1 MIVSRIARLDYPRDW
16 PDLLS
21 TLVQSMQSQIS
32 DPDQARLVHRRVL
45 ETLGEV
51 LSELSTRLLSAGR
64 KQFAEVAPN
73 IFQAV
78 AQIYIVYVDRTIVHL
93 ANVDYVKALLVELEI
108 VSTCVKCLRILM
120 VSGIRDVHKYNET
133 RVKLQVSLAV

>member
-1 MIVSRIARLDYPRDW
+1 
-16 PDLLS
+16 
-21 TLVQSMQSQIS
+21 MQSQINN
-32 DPDQARLVHRRVL
+32 PDHARLVHHRVL

-78 AQIYIVYVDRTIVHL
+78 AQVYVVYVDRTIVQL
-93 ANVDYVKALLVELEI
+93 ANVDNVEALLLELDI
-108 VSTCVKCLRILM
+108 VGTCVKCLRILM

-133 RVKLQVSLAV
+133 RVSFFFFFFFFLAVMFI